1 MENKHVTLIC
11 FIADPFDPIGCN
23 RIGGGHI
30 YLFDLCRYLIQQK
43 YKVTYITRNNNV
55 NKPYKEALGGYFTI
69 YRIVCGPQREISP
82 DEVGMYLEQLK
93 DKTIMLLNSLSP
105 ISIIHSHYWI
115 AGSVVM
121 DYCKK
126 HYIRHIHTVLSI
138 GKVKQELGEP
148 ISIIDDIRNKNEA
161 AVYQSADA
169 LLLICPDEKNNF
181 IKYYPNIDKTKLF
194 IIPNGINTDIF
205 YPRIST
211 SDNYFCRSTNRFK
224 ERIKAIF

>member
-1 MENKHVTLIC
+1 MDNRHVVILC

-43 YKVTYITRNNNV
+43 YRVTYITRNNNI
-55 NKPYKEALGGYFTI
+55 NKPYKETLGEYFTI
-69 YRIVCGPQREISP
+69 YRVICGPQRELDP
-82 DEVGMYLEQLK
+82 NEVGMCLDQLK
-93 DKTIMLLNSLSP
+93 NKTTTLLNSLPS
-105 ISIIHSHYWI
+105 IFIIHSHYWI

-121 DYCKK
+121 EYCKRNQ
-126 HYIRHIHTVLSI
+126 IRHIHTVLSI

-148 ISIIDDIRNKNEA
+148 ISVIDDIRNENEK

-181 IKYYPNIDKTKLF
+181 IKYYPYIDKTKLF

-205 YPRIST
+205 YPRTNT

-224 ERIKAIF
+224 KGIKSIF